1 MPVARVQRGRHRVVA
16 SRRGLENAE
25 PDLWNRIAVVQLYRG
40 RARSHGSKVC
50 RRVLPARDRVLN
62 AAAEATLHAIPR
74 IPDRLKRLLMGGR
87 TVTIDGNTLDTTL
100 QLVLTMQR
108 LSGAEGLILSE
119 DVATRTDAARFVVA
133 QFPRV
138 KVDVTS
144 TDVSLPGPAGRS
156 ARATIGRTK
165 TGAPLLVYYH
175 GGGFVVGGVDTTH
188 DNLCE
193 VICHDAGVHVLSVD
207 YRLAPEHKAPAAVED
222 AYAGYRWALDHAA
235 ELGADGS
242 RVAVGGDSAG
252 GNLAAVV
259 AQRAR
264 DDGAVPPVLQLLLYP
279 ITNFAG
285 QTRSRA
291 CSPTGFFLRRWD
303 MDFCNDKYLG
313 GSGVDPTDPRV
324 SPLLADDLSGLPPT
338 LLITAGF
345 DPLRDEGR
353 QYAEALRAAGNSVD
367 AREFGSMIHSFPNFI
382 GLGGGSVTATAE
394 VTSALRAHLSRS

>member
-1 MPVARVQRGRHRVVA
+1 M
-16 SRRGLENAE
+16 
-25 PDLWNRIAVVQLYRG
+25 
-40 RARSHGSKVC
+40 
-50 RRVLPARDRVLN
+50 
-62 AAAEATLHAIPR
+62 
-74 IPDRLKRLLMGGR
+74 
-87 TVTIDGNTLDTTL
+87 TIDGNTLDTTL
-100 QLVLTMQR
+100 QLALTMQR
-108 LSGAEGLILSE
+108 LSDTEGLILSE
-119 DVATRTDAARFVVA
+119 DVALARTRLDFAVA

-138 KVDVTS
+138 HVDVTS
-144 TDVSLPGPAGRS
+144 TDVSLPGPAGQIRARHYRS
-156 ARATIGRTK
+156 NEDD
-165 TGAPLLVYYH
+165 APLLVYYH

-193 VICHDAGVHVLSVD
+193 VICQDAGVHVLSVD

-222 AYAGYRWALDHAA
+222 AYAAYLWAREHAA

-259 AQRAR
+259 TQRAR
-264 DDGAVPPVLQLLLYP
+264 DDGAVPPTLQLLLYP
-279 ITNFAG
+279 MTNFAG
-285 QTRSRA
+285 QTRSIGLF
-291 CSPTGFFLRRWD
+291 PEGFFLRRWD
-303 MDFCNDKYLG
+303 MDFCHDKYLG
-313 GSGVDPTDPRV
+313 ESGVDPTDPRV
-324 SPLLADDLSGLPPT
+324 SPLLADDLSGLAPT

>member
-1 MPVARVQRGRHRVVA
+1 MTERVPTSA
-16 SRRGLENAE
+16 SRR
-25 PDLWNRIAVVQLYRG
+25 DRI
-40 RARSHGSKVC
+40 
-50 RRVLPARDRVLN
+50 LN
-62 AAAEATLHAIPR
+62 AAADVTPQAIPR
-74 IPDRLKRLLMGGR
+74 IPDRLKRLMMGGR

-100 QLVLTMQR
+100 QLILSLQR
-108 LSGAEGLILSE
+108 VSGNKGLILSE
-119 DVATRTDAARFVVA
+119 DVAIARSQLNIVAA

-144 TDVSLPGPAGRS
+144 TDMSLPGPAGDIF
-156 ARATIGRTK
+156 ARHYRPDDD
-165 TGAPLLVYYH
+165 GAPVLVYYH
-175 GGGFVVGGVDTTH
+175 GGGFVVGGLDTH

-193 VICHDAGVHVLSVD
+193 LICDGAGVHVLSVD

-235 ELGADGS
+235 ELGADPD

-259 AQRAR
+259 SQRAR
-264 DDGAVPPVLQLLLYP
+264 DDGERPPALQLLLYP
-279 ITNFAG
+279 ITNYAG
-285 QTRSRA
+285 QTRSQGLFA
-291 CSPTGFFLRRWD
+291 DGFFLRRWD
-303 MDFCNDKYLG
+303 MDFCRDKYIG
-313 GSGVDPTDPRV
+313 ESGVDPADPRV

-367 AREFGSMIHSFPNFI
+367 AREFGSMIHSFPNFV
-382 GLGGGSVTATAE
+382 GFGGGSVTATAE
-394 VTSALRAHLSRS
+394 VTSALRAHLSRG

>member
-1 MPVARVQRGRHRVVA
+1 MTASVPAHRA
-16 SRRGLENAE
+16 S
-25 PDLWNRIAVVQLYRG
+25 P
-40 RARSHGSKVC
+40 
-50 RRVLPARDRVLN
+50 RDRVLN
-62 AAAEATLHAIPR
+62 AASKATAHTIPR
-74 IPDRLKRLLMGGR
+74 IPDRLKRLMMGGR

-100 QLVLTMQR
+100 RLGLIVQR
-108 LSGAEGLILSE
+108 FSGNQGLILSE
-119 DVATRTDAARFVVA
+119 DVAIARTQLNKVVA

-138 KVDVTS
+138 KVETTS
-144 TDVSLPGPAGRS
+144 TDVSLPGPAGEIR
-156 ARATIGRTK
+156 ARHYRTNAG
-165 TGAPLLVYYH
+165 GAPLLVYYH

-193 VICHDAGVHVLSVD
+193 VICNDAGVHVLSVD
-207 YRLAPEHKAPAAVED
+207 YRLAPEHKAPAAVQD

-235 ELGADGS
+235 ELGADPD

-252 GNLAAVV
+252 GNLAALV

-264 DDGAVPPVLQLLLYP
+264 DDGARAPVLQLLLYP
-279 ITNFAG
+279 MTNFAA
-285 QTRSRA
+285 QTRSQGLFA
-291 CSPTGFFLRRWD
+291 DGFFLRRWD
-303 MDFCNDKYLG
+303 RDFCDDKYIG
-313 GSGVDPTDPRV
+313 GSGIEPTDPRV
-324 SPLLADDLSGLPPT
+324 SPLLADDLSGLPPA